1 MKNLK
6 IILLLELIFL
16 SLENK
21 YSKKKRKLEESYIIY
36 ESIDEIYD
44 SINEENPEG
53 FQSEIEIFD
62 GNSTYFN
69 SSDTSEVEEI
79 STSVVDN
86 SNIIHKDSST
96 IENTS
101 TNTEISDEINSSNI
115 PNYTEIS
122 DEINSSNIPNH
133 TEILDEINSSN
144 IPNHTEISNEVNSS
158 NIPNHTEISNEV
170 NSSIIENNT
179 IIDKIP
185 INNPIYSSKLILL
198 GFGHY
203 FRPIIQPQNIFFIV
217 YFFRIL
223 GNNPSRYLRIPINI
237 VYSTR
242 LRFLEENNANCTRI
256 TNDNNVNIQY
266 NCSVPVDPNK
276 SISSLNIIG
285 NDLSFGNG
293 ENISYIFSSIANQT
307 KGNLL
312 SQTGNDLDKG
322 IIVIKDT
329 ILEKDNEKFLLIG
342 NSSEKFSG
350 SKIILSLDNNGNII
364 YIDCYSKNLLGNIYE
379 FECIPNESINNHL
392 NGVSGKTE
400 FGKNLVINFQDGKDD
415 LVDIRVN
422 NSTNNDNNYNY
433 ETIKKVSSSSGLSA
447 GAIAGI
453 VIGGAVLLI
462 AIITLIGCCCRKGE
476 VKPPFEESSIQ
487 KPFPKDTTNESI

>member
-1 MKNLK
+1 MKNLNFV
-6 IILLLELIFL
+6 LLLELIFL
-16 SLENK
+16 SFENK
-21 YSKKKRKLEESYIIY
+21 YSKKNRKLEESYIIY

-44 SINEENPEG
+44 SINEENTEG

-69 SSDTSEVEEI
+69 SSDTSEVEEVT
-79 STSVVDN
+79 TSVVDN

-115 PNYTEIS
+115 PNHTEIS
-122 DEINSSNIPNH
+122 DEINTSNIPN
-133 TEILDEINSSN
+133 N
-144 IPNHTEISNEVNSS
+144 
-158 NIPNHTEISNEV
+158 TEISNEV

-185 INNPIYSSKLILL
+185 INNPVYSSKLILL

-203 FRPIIQPQNIFFIV
+203 YRPINQTQNIFFIV

-329 ILEKDNEKFLLIG
+329 ILEKDNEKF
-342 NSSEKFSG
+342 
-350 SKIILSLDNNGNII
+350 
-364 YIDCYSKNLLGNIYE
+364 
-379 FECIPNESINNHL
+379 
-392 NGVSGKTE
+392 
-400 FGKNLVINFQDGKDD
+400 
-415 LVDIRVN
+415 
-422 NSTNNDNNYNY
+422 
-433 ETIKKVSSSSGLSA
+433 
-447 GAIAGI
+447 
-453 VIGGAVLLI
+453 
-462 AIITLIGCCCRKGE
+462 
-476 VKPPFEESSIQ
+476 
-487 KPFPKDTTNESI
+487 